1 MRRHVGLGVL
11 VLALVAG
18 ACGSGPTEAVL
29 AQGRVPQTT
38 TTTEPPPEGVVIVT
52 ISNGAFRPSNLDV
65 DLDVATIVEWR
76 HEDTG
81 DREYVIEARTGEF
94 MSEPLNAGDRFQV
107 DFSEL
112 PPDIYRYFAI
122 LGNTRV
128 PGTVDTRPEQ

>member
-1 MRRHVGLGVL
+1 MRRGVGFGVL
-11 VLALVAG
+11 VLALVAA
-18 ACGSGPTEAVL
+18 ACGSGPTAEVL

-52 ISNGAFRPSNLDV
+52 INNGAFRPSNLDV

-76 HEDTG
+76 HEDIA
-81 DREYVIEARTGEF
+81 DREYVIEARNGEF
-94 MSEPLNAGDRFQV
+94 MSEPLNTGDTFQV

-112 PPDIYRYFAI
+112 PPDIYRYFAV